1 MVMRAGNGSGP
12 RNGSGNGNKGRALLR
27 VAFKHTLER
36 SGASHA
42 AAARW
47 LKKEPSTV
55 RRWLAGSHRIDVE
68 AIVDSKKLAR
78 HFCSCLALAVRRRD
92 RKAA

>member
-1 MVMRAGNGSGP
+1 MAVHRNGNGDAGST
-12 RNGSGNGNKGRALLR
+12 RNGKKGRALLR
-27 VAFKHTLER
+27 VAFQHTLQR
-36 SGASHA
+36 SGATHA

-68 AIVDSKKLAR
+68 AIVDSRKLAR
-78 HFCSCLALAVRRRD
+78 HFCSCLALVVRRRE

>member
-1 MVMRAGNGSGP
+1 MPRSNGSGG
-12 RNGSGNGNKGRALLR
+12 RNGRPSGDKGRALLR
-27 VAFKHTLER
+27 VAFGHTLER
-36 SGASHA
+36 SGATHA

-68 AIVDSKKLAR
+68 AIVNSKKLAR
-78 HFCSCLALAVRRRD
+78 HFCNCLAIVVGRRD

>member
-1 MVMRAGNGSGP
+1 MVAANGNGRGNGS
-12 RNGSGNGNKGRALLR
+12 RNGKKGRALLR
-27 VAFKHTLER
+27 VAFSHTLER
-36 SGASHA
+36 SGATHA

-92 RKAA
+92 QKKAA

>member
-1 MVMRAGNGSGP
+1 MAAVNGNGRGNGS
-12 RNGSGNGNKGRALLR
+12 RNGNKGRALLR
-27 VAFKHTLER
+27 VAFSHTLER

-47 LKKEPSTV
+47 LKK
-55 RRWLAGSHRIDVE
+55 R
-68 AIVDSKKLAR
+68 LAR
-78 HFCSCLALAVRRRD
+78 HFCSCLALAVRKRE

>member
-1 MVMRAGNGSGP
+1 MPASNGNGS
-12 RNGSGNGNKGRALLR
+12 NGSRGNGNKGRALLR
-27 VAFKHTLER
+27 VAFEHTIDR
-36 SGASHA
+36 SGATHA

-68 AIVDSKKLAR
+68 AIVNSRKLGR
-78 HFCSCLALAVRRRD
+78 HFCSCLAIVVRRRD

>member
-1 MVMRAGNGSGP
+1 MTAHRNGNGAA
-12 RNGSGNGNKGRALLR
+12 NGSGNGKKGRALLR
-27 VAFKHTLER
+27 VAFGHTLKR
-36 SGASHA
+36 SGVTHA

-78 HFCSCLALAVRRRD
+78 HFCSCLAIVVRRRE

>member
-1 MVMRAGNGSGP
+1 MTRPNGNGS
-12 RNGSGNGNKGRALLR
+12 RNRSGNGKKGRALLR
-27 VAFKHTLER
+27 VAFTHSLDR
-36 SGASHA
+36 AGASHA

-47 LKKEPSTV
+47 VKKEPSTV

-68 AIVDSKKLAR
+68 AIVDSRKLAR